1 MSIYENPEEEIERIT
16 KAREALSEELTDL
29 LNWKQKRQ
37 DLVECEKDGHMWVM
51 NTVKSDL
58 WVVEEIHI
66 SCPRCDALYCARP
79 MKHAVGIAR
88 FLDKLIL
95 SDFDLYETGLTD
107 ADFQVIDDNETKT
120 WYLIGWAKGLKA
132 IKDLYGKGTS

>member
-58 WVVEEIHI
+58 WVVKEIHI
-66 SCPRCDALYCARP
+66 SCPRCDALFCARP

-88 FLDKLIL
+88 FLDKLL
-95 SDFDLYETGLTD
+95 LTD
-107 ADFQVIDDNETKT
+107 FTPPDGIDLQVIDDKETKT